1 MKRYYKVLV
10 AVAALCACLIA
21 VAACT
26 PRDSEY
32 RQIVECAQKLKSMA
46 KDPESFSVY
55 GECTY
60 AYSYDDIDGYS
71 KEYISIGYRAVNGFG
86 VYLTDTAYF
95 VDGEYVGSYS
105 DYTDDSYEDWSTS
118 RALDFLQAI
127 IIVTEGSY
135 SKSYD
140 ADTVNRGLN

>member
-1 MKRYYKVLV
+1 MKRYYKVIAV
-10 AVAALCACLIA
+10 VAAVCACLIA

-60 AYSYDDIDGYS
+60 AYQYDDIDGYS
-71 KEYISIGYRAVNGFG
+71 
-86 VYLTDTAYF
+86 
-95 VDGEYVGSYS
+95 
-105 DYTDDSYEDWSTS
+105 EDWSTS

-127 IIVTEGSY
+127 IIETGDSY